1 MAQHV
6 LIIRRFIFLL
16 CMVSASSFAFAQK
29 MICVKEKD
37 SGQPIPYA
45 NIYMDEAVYYTDKDG
60 ALELPNK
67 ASTIRISHICYV
79 DTILNLAELK
89 GNDVFISSKTY
100 QIPEITI
107 GKSSHG
113 NRQIGPMW
121 KKEHLYYGGRSGL
134 LLGVFLPYQQEYEGK
149 LINSIVA
156 DLYHNKKLVGN
167 YDEIKNAVLRFD
179 LRLPDA
185 QTKAPSSTSLIGGGV
200 IYDSKSGGSIT
211 IPLESPIVFPR
222 TGLFVSVEWIVKGEC
237 KETVLYNPHIR
248 MSKSKSQSV
257 TWQKRIY
264 RQESWVDWNRDE
276 AMQNLQSSIQAKA
289 LNANIGVRIY

>member
-16 CMVSASSFAFAQK
+16 YMVSASSFAFAQK
-29 MICVKEKD
+29 MICVKDKD

-89 GNDVFISSKTY
+89 GNDVFISPKTY

-107 GKSSHG
+107 GNSSHG
-113 NRQIGPMW
+113 KRQIGPMW

-134 LLGVFLPYQQEYEGK
+134 LLGVFLPYQQEYGGK
-149 LINSIVA
+149 LVSSIVA

-167 YDEIKNAVLRFD
+167 YDEIDNAVLRFD

-185 QTKAPSSTSLIGGGV
+185 QTKAPSSTSLLEGGIFYEG
-200 IYDSKSGGSIT
+200 KSDGSVA

-222 TGLFVSVEWIVKGEC
+222 TGLFVIVEWIVKGEC

>member
-1 MAQHV
+1 MV
-6 LIIRRFIFLL
+6 RFIFLL

-45 NIYMDEAVYYTDKDG
+45 NIYMDDAAYYTDKDG

-67 ASTIRISHICYV
+67 ASAIRISHICYV

-89 GNDVFISSKTY
+89 GNDIFISPKTY

-113 NRQIGPMW
+113 NRQIGPIW
-121 KKEHLYYGGRSGL
+121 QKERLYYGGRSGL
-134 LLGVFLPYQQEYEGK
+134 LLGVFLPYQQEYGGK
-149 LINSIVA
+149 LVNSIVA

-167 YDEIKNAVLRFD
+167 YDEIDNAVLRFD

-185 QTKAPSSTSLIGGGV
+185 QTKAPSSTSLIGGG
-200 IYDSKSGGSIT
+200 IFYDGKSDGSVA

-222 TGLFVSVEWIVKGEC
+222 TGLFVIVEWIVKGEC

-257 TWQKRIY
+257 TWQKRKY

-276 AMQNLQSSIQAKA
+276 AMQHLQSSIQAKA

>member
-1 MAQHV
+1 MV
-6 LIIRRFIFLL
+6 RFIFLL
-16 CMVSASSFAFAQK
+16 CMVSAPSFAFAQK
-29 MICVKEKD
+29 MICGKEKD

-45 NIYMDEAVYYTDKDG
+45 NIYMDDAAYYTDKDG

-67 ASTIRISHICYV
+67 ASAIRISHICYV

-89 GNDVFISSKTY
+89 GNDIFISPKTY
-100 QIPEITI
+100 QISEITI

-113 NRQIGPMW
+113 NRQIGSIW
-121 KKEHLYYGGRSGL
+121 QKERLYYGGRSGL

-149 LINSIVA
+149 LVNSIVA

-167 YDEIKNAVLRFD
+167 YNEIENAVLRFD

-222 TGLFVSVEWIVKGEC
+222 TGLFVIVEWIVKGEC